1 MHLWFMWL
9 GLMLLKIDYTTGFK
23 AIVHLLSTVEPL
35 PTYNQIIIK
44 RWVDAHTNLPFGAR
58 WFALKQMW
66 LTSEQPSR
74 QRQPSPQRRVFL
86 LSETAISPQ
95 LIQAYRE
102 ADYRVNAEPA
112 FVLKVG
118 ACSQPLA
125 LLFQRHQCDC
135 AAYLTA
141 CNPLSEDVGAAENA
155 VRQAELSRELKER
168 SLRFIEGVGQDSQG
182 EWPEQWPGEASFLVL
197 GLSLEASRALG
208 RKHAQNALIWC
219 AKDAV
224 PQLVLLR

>member
-1 MHLWFMWL
+1 
-9 GLMLLKIDYTTGFK
+9 MLPE
-23 AIVHLLSTVEPL
+23 TV
-35 PTYNQIIIK
+35 
-44 RWVDAHTNLPFGAR
+44 
-58 WFALKQMW
+58 
-66 LTSEQPSR
+66 
-74 QRQPSPQRRVFL
+74 
-86 LSETAISPQ
+86 ISPS
-95 LIQAYRE
+95 LIQAYLE
-102 ADYRVNAEPA
+102 TDYGVNADPA

-118 ACSQPLA
+118 VFSEPLA
-125 LLFQRHQCDC
+125 RLLEHHHCDC

-168 SLRFIEGVGQDSQG
+168 SLRFIEGVGQGSQG